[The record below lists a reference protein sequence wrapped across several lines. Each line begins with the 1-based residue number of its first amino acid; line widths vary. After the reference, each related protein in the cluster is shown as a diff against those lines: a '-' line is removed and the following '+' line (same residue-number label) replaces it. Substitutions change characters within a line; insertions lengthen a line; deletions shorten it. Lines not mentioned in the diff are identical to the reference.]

1 MMSNPLLIGISGG
14 TGSGKTRFT
23 KELISRFNDT
33 SLICISQ
40 DSYYKDLSEISYDER
55 CDINFDSPDAID
67 FSSLLDD
74 LKNLIGLSAVNIP
87 IYNFKRHVRMK
98 ESNKI
103 QPKPIIILEGIF
115 SLYKPEIRALMDLK
129 IFVDTPADIRILR
142 RAKRDINKRERTI
155 ESIVQQY
162 LKTVRPMHEK
172 YVEPTK
178 SYADIIVPNGGKNKV
193 ALDIINSQL
202 LPIMRDKIKNA
213 DS

>member
-1 MMSNPLLIGISGG
+1 
-14 TGSGKTRFT
+14 
-23 KELISRFNDT
+23 
-33 SLICISQ
+33 
-40 DSYYKDLSEISYDER
+40 
-55 CDINFDSPDAID
+55 
-67 FSSLLDD
+67 
-74 LKNLIGLSAVNIP
+74 
-87 IYNFKRHVRMK
+87 MK
-98 ESNKI
+98 ESNRI
-103 QPKPIIILEGIF
+103 ESKPIIILEGIF

-142 RAKRDINKRERTI
+142 RTKRDINKRERTI